1 MAAMCDGLFIVE
13 YVVIPVRR
21 VFKEARNGDNMGIES
36 RKVKLKSVQR
46 AYKYLML

>member
-13 YVVIPVRR
+13 YVVSPGRR

-36 RKVKLKSVQR
+36 RKAKLKPDQR
-46 AYKYLML
+46 GL